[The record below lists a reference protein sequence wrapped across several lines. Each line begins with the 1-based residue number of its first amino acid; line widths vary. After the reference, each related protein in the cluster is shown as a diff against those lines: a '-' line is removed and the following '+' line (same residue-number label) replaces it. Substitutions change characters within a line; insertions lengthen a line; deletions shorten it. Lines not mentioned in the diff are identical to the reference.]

1 MIIEKTTEKD
11 IDALEKMYYE
21 VTAQLEETVNYPAWI
36 NGLYPTRETFE
47 EAVSKGAMY
56 VARTED
62 GEDGKI
68 AAGMVLKSE
77 EEPGFCDI
85 EWQIEAEASEIYVL
99 CTLAVALDFNG
110 CGLGEEMV
118 RFAIKLAK
126 ESGKKAVRLD
136 VTEINAP
143 AISLYEKLGFKY
155 IDIMDT
161 GEEYMLEYGQR
172 IFRLYEKLI

>member
-1 MIIEKTTEKD
+1 
-11 IDALEKMYYE
+11 
-21 VTAQLEETVNYPAWI
+21 
-36 NGLYPTRETFE
+36 
-47 EAVSKGAMY
+47 
-56 VARTED
+56 
-62 GEDGKI
+62 
-68 AAGMVLKSE
+68 
-77 EEPGFCDI
+77 
-85 EWQIEAEASEIYVL
+85 
-99 CTLAVALDFNG
+99 
-110 CGLGEEMV
+110 MV

-126 ESGKKAVRLD
+126 ENGKKAVRLD